1 MSVLS
6 EALYGVPGIST
17 TGAGLCVRGGVDHAS
32 EVAAMDG
39 CENLGEA
46 YGTDALEDEVEGEVD
61 LRVLA
66 VHLLGGDVDAAAGG
80 DDDIDGL
87 IDIGSHAAGRRGDV
101 WSPKPTRNLPLLHV
115 KARLGLPPLYQRQR
129 AQLTSL
135 L

>member
-66 VHLLGGDVDAAAGG
+66 VHLLGGDVDATAGG
-80 DDDIDGL
+80 DDDVDGL
-87 IDIGSHAAGRRGDV
+87 IDGVRDGERVDVGRGMVSGGCD
-101 WSPKPTRNLPLLHV
+101 TEHV
-115 KARLGLPPLYQRQR
+115 YGVH
-129 AQLTSL
+129 
-135 L
+135 